1 MNETPSS
8 ADHGTFEVT
17 EDASAGRFELRR
29 GGELV
34 SFANYVAGDGV
45 VRVPFVGTN
54 PQDRGNGYAA
64 HLMDG
69 LLEII
74 RSDGRKIVP
83 ICSFADQHVRGNPE
97 YHDLLSG

>member
-8 ADHGTFEVT
+8 ADNGAFEVT
-17 EDASAGRFELRR
+17 ENASAGRFELHM

-54 PQDRGNGYAA
+54 VQHRGNGYAA
-64 HLMDG
+64 QLMDG
-69 LLEII
+69 VVAII
-74 RSDGRKIVP
+74 RADGRRIIP
-83 ICSFADQHVRGNPE
+83 ICSFADQHIRDNPD
-97 YHDLLSG
+97 YHDLLG